1 MKLPFGRSKG
11 APSLKTPDDKMTLTE
26 HLAELRTHII
36 RAGLAVVVGVV
47 VIMAFYD
54 PILRFLLRP
63 YVSLCGRRP
72 DLCDPDAKLIALGPL
87 SGLST
92 RLSIATYGGIL
103 LALPVILW
111 QLWRFIVP
119 ALHAK
124 EKKYAIPF
132 ILSSIALFALGGYVA
147 YWTLDKALEFLISWQ
162 GSEVQEIYP
171 VDKYVS
177 LIGAMI
183 AAFGLAFEFPV
194 LLVFL
199 QIVGVLSPQTLVRQ
213 WRYALVIIFAIA
225 AVITPSGDPYSML
238 ALAVPMSVFYIVS
251 IVIGRA
257 VQKRKRASEAAA

>member
-1 MKLPFGRSKG
+1 MS
-11 APSLKTPDDKMTLTE
+11 S
-26 HLAELRTHII
+26 
-36 RAGLAVVVGVV
+36 VG
-47 VIMAFYD
+47 
-54 PILRFLLRP
+54 
-63 YVSLCGRRP
+63 
-72 DLCDPDAKLIALGPL
+72 
-87 SGLST
+87 
-92 RLSIATYGGIL
+92 
-103 LALPVILW
+103 
-111 QLWRFIVP
+111 
-119 ALHAK
+119 
-124 EKKYAIPF
+124 
-132 ILSSIALFALGGYVA
+132 LFALGGYVA

-251 IVIGRA
+251 IVIGRV

>member
-1 MKLPFGRSKG
+1 M
-11 APSLKTPDDKMTLTE
+11 
-26 HLAELRTHII
+26 
-36 RAGLAVVVGVV
+36 
-47 VIMAFYD
+47 
-54 PILRFLLRP
+54 
-63 YVSLCGRRP
+63 
-72 DLCDPDAKLIALGPL
+72 
-87 SGLST
+87 
-92 RLSIATYGGIL
+92 
-103 LALPVILW
+103 ALPEILW

-183 AAFGLAFEFPV
+183 AEFGVALWFPV
-194 LLVFL
+194 LLGYV
-199 QIVGVLSPQTLVRQ
+199 QIGWVLSPQTLFVNG
-213 WRYALVIIFAIA
+213 RYALVIIFAIA
-225 AVITPSGDPYSML
+225 AVITPSGDAYSML

-251 IVIGRA
+251 IVIGRV